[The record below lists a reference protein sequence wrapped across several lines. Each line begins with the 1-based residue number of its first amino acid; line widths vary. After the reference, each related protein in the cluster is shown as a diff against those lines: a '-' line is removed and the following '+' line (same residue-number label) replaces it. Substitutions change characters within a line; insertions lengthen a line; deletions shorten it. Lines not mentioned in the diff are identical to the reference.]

1 MVVNGKSPRA
11 ATSNTHI
18 IHHNSDPLSRM
29 LTRLLLLQSSW
40 TTLTVNTWPPVR
52 SAQVYLYLF
61 QQRCEDNTDTLYS
74 CQKLKKKQGYF
85 TVIRRAWQDSPVT
98 QGAEHPHSA
107 RFGFNMPDKIAISLP
122 TNEKLLIFHTSQV
135 SPSVLQVLAA
145 LAITQGI
152 PKPCCKEK
160 TWESIVSNTCAVQYL
175 GLDSQVDLF
184 PMARLFVWLK
194 VDV

>member
-1 MVVNGKSPRA
+1 MGKQGPNLSDLWEHKDDKRSGWGNKVLISGGSQVFIPVEARFLLPGGSPQAIYGTFKRAGVRQTYMVVNGKSPRA

-29 LTRLLLLQSSW
+29 LTRLLLQSSW

-74 CQKLKKKQGYF
+74 CQKLRKKQGYF

-98 QGAEHPHSA
+98 
-107 RFGFNMPDKIAISLP
+107 
-122 TNEKLLIFHTSQV
+122 
-135 SPSVLQVLAA
+135 
-145 LAITQGI
+145 
-152 PKPCCKEK
+152 
-160 TWESIVSNTCAVQYL
+160 
-175 GLDSQVDLF
+175 
-184 PMARLFVWLK
+184 
-194 VDV
+194 